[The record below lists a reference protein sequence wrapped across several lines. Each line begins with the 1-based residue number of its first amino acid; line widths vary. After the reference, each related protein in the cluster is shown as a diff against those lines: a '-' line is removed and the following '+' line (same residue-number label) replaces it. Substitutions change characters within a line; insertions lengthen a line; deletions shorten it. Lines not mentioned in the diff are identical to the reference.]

1 MNAAINKLFI
11 LCTIGMAEQGNNQLA
26 NHMTVEETTPTQT
39 ENEITNNNS
48 TISNSSHTQVSIIN
62 IYSSLYALESSAK

>member
-1 MNAAINKLFI
+1 
-11 LCTIGMAEQGNNQLA
+11 MAEQGNNQLA

-48 TISNSSHTQVSIIN
+48 TISNSSQTQVSIIKIN
-62 IYSSLYALESSAK
+62 SSIYAFESSEK

>member
-1 MNAAINKLFI
+1 
-11 LCTIGMAEQGNNQLA
+11 MAEQGNNQLA